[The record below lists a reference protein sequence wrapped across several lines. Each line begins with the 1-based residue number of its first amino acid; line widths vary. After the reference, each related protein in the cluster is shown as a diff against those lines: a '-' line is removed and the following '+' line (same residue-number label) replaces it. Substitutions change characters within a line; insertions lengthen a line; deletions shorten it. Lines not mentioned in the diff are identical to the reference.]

1 MTINYKENY
10 SETTKGNGVHHLE
23 VITENRQPIPFTE
36 TGYRSHFFNVEE
48 LKYYGTPVD
57 YVKVWLEEKAK
68 SKAWKAYKKKKN
80 QLTLF

>member
-10 SETTKGNGVHHLE
+10 FETTKGNDVHHLE

-36 TGYRSHFFNVEE
+36 TGYRSHFFNAEE
-48 LKYYGTPVD
+48 LKDYGTPVD
-57 YVKVWLEEKAK
+57 YVKAWLEEKAK
-68 SKAWKAYKKKKN
+68 SKEWKAYEKQKN